1 MPAVTATLAVPS
13 LVPHFAALPA
23 AVPNAVTAATG
34 FQAAD
39 VKYAAIAPMLIVVGV
54 AMVGVLVE
62 AFAPRRL
69 RHTIQVAIALV
80 GLVAA
85 FLVLVLVSTR
95 SANQGGTL
103 REAVIIDGP
112 ALFLQGALL
121 LMSILGV
128 LTMAEKFGGQGA
140 DAFTPMGAAIPGS
153 PHEAAALRAGLATSE
168 VFPLTM
174 FAVLGM
180 MLFPAAGDL
189 LTMFVAL
196 EVLSLPLYLL
206 SGLARRRRLLSQEA
220 SLKYFLLGAFSSAF
234 FLFGAALLYGYAGS
248 IYLSDIAKAINT
260 ASGTME
266 GLLLPG
272 VLFVL
277 IGLLFKVGAVP
288 FHSWTPDV
296 YQGAPTPVTGFM
308 AACTKVAAFG
318 AILRFVYVGVQASR
332 WDWRAGVIA
341 VAALTMVVGSVLSV
355 TQTDVKRLLAYSSI
369 AHAGFILVAVLAF
382 DVTGVTGT
390 MFYLVAYGFM
400 TIAAFAVVAMV
411 RQGGSEASHLSQWAG
426 LGRNHPVVAGVFAFL
441 LLAFAGI
448 PLTSGF
454 AAKYAAFSP
463 AVSFGGRSGVALVII
478 GVLSSMVTAF
488 VYVRLIVLMYFTEPP
503 AGEPVVAQV
512 ASPLSTVAITVG
524 TLVTLVLGV
533 MPAQVLDLAQRSS
546 VFLLR

>member
-1 MPAVTATLAVPS
+1 MPAMTVLSAPALATA
-13 LVPHFAALPA
+13 FK
-23 AVPNAVTAATG
+23 
-34 FQAAD
+34 QAD
-39 VKYAAIAPMLIVVGV
+39 VDYGAIAPMLIVIAG
-54 AMVGVLVE
+54 ALIGVLVE
-62 AFAPRRL
+62 AFAPRRH
-69 RHTIQVAIALV
+69 RHVIQVSLALV
-80 GLVAA
+80 SLVAA
-85 FLVLVLVSTR
+85 FVVLVTVSAEEAHR
-95 SANQGGTL
+95 GGTL
-103 REAVIIDGP
+103 AQAVIVDGP
-112 ALFLQGALL
+112 ALFLQGAIL
-121 LMSILGV
+121 LMAALGV

-140 DAFTPMGAAIPGS
+140 DAFTPMGAAVPGS

-168 VFPLTM
+168 VFPLTL
-174 FAVLGM
+174 FSVVGM
-180 MLFPAAGDL
+180 LLFPAAGDL

-206 SGLARRRRLLSQEA
+206 CGLARRRRLLSQEA

-248 IYLSDIAKAINT
+248 LYIADIAT
-260 ASGTME
+260 AVRAANGALE

-272 VLFVL
+272 VVL
-277 IGLLFKVGAVP
+277 VLVGLLFKVGAVP

-318 AILRFVYVGVQASR
+318 AILRVVYVGVEANR
-332 WDWRAGVIA
+332 WDWRGGVIA
-341 VAALTMVVGSVLSV
+341 VAALTMVVGAVLSV

-382 DVTGVTGT
+382 DRTGVSGT

-400 TIAAFAVVAMV
+400 TIAAFAVVSLV

-463 AVSFGGRSGVALVII
+463 AISFGGRSGVALVII
-478 GVLSSMVTAF
+478 GVLCSVITAF

-503 AGEPVVAQV
+503 AGEVVVAET
-512 ASPLSTVAITVG
+512 ASPFTTVAITIG

-533 MPAQVLDLAQRSS
+533 LPAQVLDLAERSS
-546 VFLLR
+546 QFLVK

>member
-1 MPAVTATLAVPS
+1 MPAVTGLSMPMV
-13 LVPHFAALPA
+13 PA
-23 AVPNAVTAATG
+23 A

-39 VKYAAIAPMLIVVGV
+39 FNYGAIAPMLIVVGG
-54 AMVGVLVE
+54 ALVGVLVE

-69 RHTIQVAIALV
+69 RHSTQVTLAL
-80 GLVAA
+80 GTLVAA
-85 FLVLVLVSTR
+85 LVVLVTVSADE
-95 SANQGGTL
+95 ANRGGTL
-103 REAVIIDGP
+103 AQAVIIDGP
-112 ALFLQGALL
+112 SLFLQGTILVL
-121 LMSILGV
+121 SILGV

-140 DAFTPMGAAIPGS
+140 DAFTPMGAAVPGS
-153 PHEAAALRAGLATSE
+153 AHEAAALRAGLATSE

-248 IYLSDIAKAINT
+248 LYLADIAKAVST
-260 ASGTME
+260 APGNLE

-272 VLFVL
+272 VVFVL
-277 IGLLFKVGAVP
+277 VGLLFKVGAVP

-318 AILRFVYVGVQASR
+318 AILRIVYVGVEANR
-332 WDWRAGVIA
+332 WDWRGGVIA
-341 VAALTMVVGSVLSV
+341 VAALTMVVGAVLSV

-369 AHAGFILVAVLAF
+369 AHAGFILVAVLSF
-382 DVTGVTGT
+382 DRTGVSGT

-400 TIAAFAVVAMV
+400 TIAAFAIVSMV

-454 AAKYAAFSP
+454 TAKFAAFSP
-463 AVSFGGRSGVALVII
+463 AIAFGGRAGVWLVVI
-478 GVLSSMVTAF
+478 GVLSSLVTAF

-503 AGEPVVAQV
+503 AGEAVVAQT
-512 ASPLSTVAITVG
+512 ASPFTTVAITIG

-533 MPAQVLDLAQRSS
+533 QPTQVLDLAERSS
-546 VFLLR
+546 QFLLK

>member
-1 MPAVTATLAVPS
+1 MPAVTATLAGSS
-13 LVPHFAALPA
+13 LAATPLA
-23 AVPNAVTAATG
+23 TVTASFAR
-34 FQAAD
+34 AD
-39 VKYAAIAPMLIVVGV
+39 VKYWAIAPMLIVVGA

-62 AFAPRRL
+62 AFAPRAL
-69 RHTIQVAIALV
+69 RHTIQVVVALT

-85 FLVLVLVSTR
+85 FLVLVLVSTK
-95 SANQGGTL
+95 SANQGSTL
-103 REAVIIDGP
+103 RQAVIIDGP
-112 ALFLQGALL
+112 SLFLQGALL
-121 LMSILGV
+121 LMAMLGV
-128 LTMAEKFGGQGA
+128 LTMAEKFGGTGA
-140 DAFTPMGAAIPGS
+140 DAFTPMGSAIPGS

-180 MLFPAAGDL
+180 LLFPAAGDL

-206 SGLARRRRLLSQEA
+206 CGLARRRRLLSQEA

-248 IYLSDIAKAINT
+248 IYLSDIAAAINT
-260 ASGTME
+260 SAGAMD

-277 IGLLFKVGAVP
+277 VGLLFKVGAVP

-318 AILRFVYVGVQASR
+318 AILRLVYVGVQASR
-332 WDWRAGVIA
+332 WDWRGGVIA

-382 DVTGVTGT
+382 DVSGVSGT
-390 MFYLVAYGFM
+390 MFYLVAYGFT
-400 TIAAFAVVAMV
+400 TIAAFAVVSLV

-454 AAKYAAFSP
+454 SAKFAAFEP
-463 AVSFGGRSGVALVII
+463 AITFGGRSGIALVII
-478 GVLSSMVTAF
+478 GVLCSVITAF

-503 AGEPVVAQV
+503 AGETVVAQL
-512 ASPLSTVAITVG
+512 ASPMTTVAITVG
-524 TLVTLVLGV
+524 TLVTVVLGV
-533 MPAQVLDLAQRSS
+533 MPTQVLDLAQRSS
-546 VFLLR
+546 VFLVK

>member
-13 LVPHFAALPA
+13 LAPHLAGLPA
-23 AVPNAVTAATG
+23 VGG
-34 FQAAD
+34 FHSAD
-39 VKYAAIAPMLIVVGV
+39 VKYGAIAPMLIVVGA

-80 GLVAA
+80 GLLAA

-277 IGLLFKVGAVP
+277 VGLLFKVGAVP

-512 ASPLSTVAITVG
+512 ASPLTTVAITVG

>member
-1 MPAVTATLAVPS
+1 
-13 LVPHFAALPA
+13 
-23 AVPNAVTAATG
+23 
-34 FQAAD
+34 
-39 VKYAAIAPMLIVVGV
+39 
-54 AMVGVLVE
+54 
-62 AFAPRRL
+62 
-69 RHTIQVAIALV
+69 
-80 GLVAA
+80 
-85 FLVLVLVSTR
+85 
-95 SANQGGTL
+95 
-103 REAVIIDGP
+103 
-112 ALFLQGALL
+112 
-121 LMSILGV
+121 
-128 LTMAEKFGGQGA
+128 
-140 DAFTPMGAAIPGS
+140 
-153 PHEAAALRAGLATSE
+153 
-168 VFPLTM
+168 
-174 FAVLGM
+174 
-180 MLFPAAGDL
+180 
-189 LTMFVAL
+189 VAL

-318 AILRFVYVGVQASR
+318 AILRLVYVGVQASR

-533 MPAQVLDLAQRSS
+533 MPTQVLDLAQRSS